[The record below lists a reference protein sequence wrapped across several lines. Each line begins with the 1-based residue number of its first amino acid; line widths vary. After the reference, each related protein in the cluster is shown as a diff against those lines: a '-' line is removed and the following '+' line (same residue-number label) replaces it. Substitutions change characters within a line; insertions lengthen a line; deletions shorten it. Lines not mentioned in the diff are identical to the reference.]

1 MDLPER
7 MQTKI
12 SSRIGNNRLVYE
24 PYNKE
29 QVKEILESRVK
40 EIVDIFSKDSLR
52 FVAMKIGN
60 YSGDIR
66 RSLMITRRAV
76 EICREKYLTQVKSNK
91 RDPKQLLKVEAGF
104 VNEAFNELYTSKT
117 VKVLQQL
124 CTDEVLT
131 IIALFLELQSNKI
144 EKALID
150 KVQDR
155 MNSLRVHL
163 NNRCEIKTSMFRE
176 IVKRMQAIGLI
187 SMEIMS

>member
-1 MDLPER
+1 
-7 MQTKI
+7 
-12 SSRIGNNRLVYE
+12 
-24 PYNKE
+24 
-29 QVKEILESRVK
+29 
-40 EIVDIFSKDSLR
+40 
-52 FVAMKIGN
+52 
-60 YSGDIR
+60 
-66 RSLMITRRAV
+66 MITRRAV

-124 CTDEVLT
+124 CKDEVLT

>member
-76 EICREKYLTQVKSNK
+76 EICRDKYLAQVKSNK
-91 RDPKQLLKVEAGF
+91 RDSKQLLKVEAGF

-117 VKVLQQL
+117 VKVMQQL
-124 CTDEVLT
+124 CKDEVLT
-131 IIALFLELQSNKI
+131 IIALFLEL
-144 EKALID
+144 
-150 KVQDR
+150 
-155 MNSLRVHL
+155 
-163 NNRCEIKTSMFRE
+163 
-176 IVKRMQAIGLI
+176 
-187 SMEIMS
+187 